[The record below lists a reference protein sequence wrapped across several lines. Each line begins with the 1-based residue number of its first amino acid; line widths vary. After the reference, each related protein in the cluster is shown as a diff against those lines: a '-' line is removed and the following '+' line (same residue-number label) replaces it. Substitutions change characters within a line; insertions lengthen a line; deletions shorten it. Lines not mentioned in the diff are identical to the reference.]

1 MSAYLIFRVSN
12 VTDPERMA
20 EYRDTAPATFEKHGG
35 RVLAAGGRITTHEG
49 PEETARLGIIE
60 FPSYEAAETWIN
72 SPEYQALKA
81 ARQGAADL
89 QLIILD
95 GLA

>member
-20 EYRDTAPATFEKHGG
+20 VYRDEAPATFEKHGG
-35 RVLAAGGRITTHEG
+35 RVIAAGGRTVTHEG
-49 PEETARLGIIE
+49 PEETARMGIIE
-60 FPSYEAAETWIN
+60 FPSYEAADTWIN

-81 ARQGAADL
+81 ARAGAADL

>member
-20 EYRDTAPATFEKHGG
+20 VYRDKAPATFEKYGG
-35 RVLAAGGRITTHEG
+35 RPLAAGGRTATHEG

-60 FPSYEAAETWIN
+60 FPSYEAADTWIN

-81 ARQGAADL
+81 ARAGAADL

-95 GLA
+95 GLE